1 MLQIETM
8 FIYLYR
14 QIRHTNMACSQTFA
28 SPYQRLQQ
36 GAGWD
41 STSCESGS
49 KLPRSQKAYNPNM
62 IRILFN
68 KYVNII
74 YVYITFVYIYIYVS
88 KYNDFQIENAYIYI

>member
-1 MLQIETM
+1 M
-8 FIYLYR
+8 FPNFR
-14 QIRHTNMACSQTFA
+14 QSLPKAA
-28 SPYQRLQQ
+28 A

-88 KYNDFQIENAYIYI
+88 KYNDFQIENAYIYIYLFLNTMTFR